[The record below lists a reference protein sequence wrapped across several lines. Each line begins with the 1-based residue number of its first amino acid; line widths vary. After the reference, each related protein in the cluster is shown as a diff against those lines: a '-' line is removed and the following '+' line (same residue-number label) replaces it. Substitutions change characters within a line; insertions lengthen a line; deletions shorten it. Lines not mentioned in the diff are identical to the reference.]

1 MPMSGPGRSTNSSLG
16 SRLSRRGRVVDPG
29 CGEGAL
35 TASLAA
41 RWPGA
46 RITGIDS
53 SPEVLAA
60 AAAHTIPGRVEF
72 AVSDARDWRPEGQID
87 VLVSNALLHWVPGHG
102 ELLSRWVE
110 ALSPDGWLAVQV
122 PGNFR
127 SPTHT
132 VLAHLCRSP
141 RWSEQLGD
149 LAPRTDAVLEP
160 AEYLDVLAGAGL
172 STDV

>member
-1 MPMSGPGRSTNSSLG
+1 M
-16 SRLSRRGRVVDPG
+16 RR
-29 CGEGAL
+29 GAL

-53 SPEVLAA
+53 SPEVLAD

-72 AVSDARDWRPEGQID
+72 AVSDARDWRSEGQID

-122 PGNFR
+122 PGDFR

-160 AEYLDVLAGAGL
+160 AEYLDVPAGAGL